1 MEFLASFLD
10 RHSVLQMRIR
20 EPAKLEVVRVVRAG
34 SDRNS
39 VLIIGSVTSQKNSC
53 AYLHNMYYNF
63 CLSCIV
69 EIHITCISN
78 IKHIKKVQ
86 VYDDIYAHKQCCYA
100 EMIVTF
106 LDGAMVALHDQSSV
120 RKGSKCCNQV
130 QICSNES

>member
-10 RHSVLQMRIR
+10 RHAVLQTCIC

-39 VLIIGSVTSQKNSC
+39 VLIIGSVTTQKNCC
-53 AYLHNMYYNF
+53 AALHNMYYNL

-69 EIHITCISN
+69 EIDIYISN

-86 VYDDIYAHKQCCYA
+86 VYNDIYAQTVLLCRN
-100 EMIVTF
+100 
-106 LDGAMVALHDQSSV
+106 DGFVS
-120 RKGSKCCNQV
+120 
-130 QICSNES
+130 